1 MVSRQDARARAEHA
15 YRLRAIGRTWAEIA
29 EVVGYRSRQAAQQAV
44 ERLHDQTPPE
54 TVDTARRSATESL
67 RVVQS
72 VLFERFADA
81 KVRGDNDD
89 MVMLAKELR
98 NNVGEVAKLR
108 GLYAPTRSE
117 IEVSIN
123 QTATAILDRAEQDL
137 LALAAQRPTDHL
149 PSPGTIIDAE
159 VISE

>member
-1 MVSRQDARARAEHA
+1 M
-15 YRLRAIGRTWAEIA
+15 
-29 EVVGYRSRQAAQQAV
+29 
-44 ERLHDQTPPE
+44 
-54 TVDTARRSATESL
+54 
-67 RVVQS
+67 VQS

-117 IEVSIN
+117 VEVSIN